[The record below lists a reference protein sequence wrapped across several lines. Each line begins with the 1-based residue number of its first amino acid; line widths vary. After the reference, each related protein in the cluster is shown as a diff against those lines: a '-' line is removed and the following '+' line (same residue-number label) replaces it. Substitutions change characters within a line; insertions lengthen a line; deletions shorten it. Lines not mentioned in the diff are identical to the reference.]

1 MILDAINNLTTI
13 AFVLVVSFLFAWGPL
28 SSEHPPKIIEV
39 PKKKCITNMEIKGK
53 IHKLLPVQSG
63 TGAKGAWHKREFVI
77 MTEDRF
83 PKAVCFALWNGD
95 IDRISNLKEGDIV
108 YVSFDIE
115 SKEHNEKWFTNLRAY
130 NVVLSQ
136 QPVEVVPANQEVSP
150 MQPVPTP
157 EPPDELPF

>member
-28 SSEHPPKIIEV
+28 SSEPPQIIE
-39 PKKKCITNMEIKGK
+39 PYKNKHMEIKGK

-63 TGAKGAWHKREFVI
+63 TGAKGAWSKGEFVI
-77 MTEDRF
+77 LTEERF
-83 PKAVCFALWNGD
+83 PKTVCFALWNDD
-95 IDRISNLKEGDIV
+95 IDRIGNLREGDLV
-108 YVSFDIE
+108 YVSFDVE
-115 SKEHNEKWFTNLRAY
+115 SKEHNGRWFTNLRAY

-150 MQPVPTP
+150 MQHVPTP

>member
-13 AFVLVVSFLFAWGPL
+13 AFVAVVSFLFAWGPL
-28 SSEHPPKIIEV
+28 SSEPPQIIESY
-39 PKKKCITNMEIKGK
+39 KNKHMEIKGK

-83 PKAVCFALWNGD
+83 PKAVCFALWNDD
-95 IDRISNLKEGDIV
+95 IDRIYNLKEGDIV

-115 SKEHNEKWFTNLRAY
+115 SKEYNEKWFTNLKAF

-136 QPVEVVPANQEVSP
+136 QPVEVVPAEQEVSP
-150 MQPVPTP
+150 VQPVPTP